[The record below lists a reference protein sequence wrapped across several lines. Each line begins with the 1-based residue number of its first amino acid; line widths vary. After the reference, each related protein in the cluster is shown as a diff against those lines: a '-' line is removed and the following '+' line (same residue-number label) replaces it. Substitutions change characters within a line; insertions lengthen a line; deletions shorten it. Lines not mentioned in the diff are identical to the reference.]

1 MKVSV
6 ADFKKA
12 LVDFEAKLV
21 ASQSSKMNKF
31 AMGVALA
38 GLNQGTDKMLA
49 RFIGTDGLV
58 DAGTLRDYV
67 SAGMKAAGMEDGDSV
82 LEIVPE
88 IDPALRL
95 IGVTIRSIKLSKD
108 DLDEFFSK
116 TLPSASSSAVE

>member
-1 MKVSV
+1 MKVKV

-21 ASQSSKMNKF
+21 ASQSTKMNKF

-49 RFIGTDGLV
+49 KFIDADGMV
-58 DAGTLRDYV
+58 DAGLLRSYV
-67 SAGMKAAGMEDGDSV
+67 SAGMKAAGMEDGESA

-95 IGVTIRSIKLSKD
+95 IGVTIKSIKLTKD
-108 DLDEFFSK
+108 DLEEFFDK
-116 TLPSASSSAVE
+116 TLPSVVTSAEQ